1 MHGNQNS
8 QNKEVKVMTTEEKD
22 KKKDPAFLFGESITD
37 KIRRRAQEL
46 YEKRGCLPGNDW
58 ADWFEAEK
66 QIKSELNKNI
76 F

>member
-1 MHGNQNS
+1 MPVIVKFREEGRVMATKGKRK
-8 QNKEVKVMTTEEKD
+8 NKGS
-22 KKKDPAFLFGESITD
+22 ALLFGESITE

-46 YEKRGCLPGNDW
+46 YERRGSIPGNDW

-66 QIKSELNKNI
+66 QIKAELNRKI

>member
-1 MHGNQNS
+1 MRTNGKS
-8 QNKEVKVMTTEEKD
+8 
-22 KKKDPAFLFGESITD
+22 KKRGSALLFGESITD

-46 YEKRGCLPGNDW
+46 YQMRGCVPGNDW
-58 ADWFEAEK
+58 ADWFEAER